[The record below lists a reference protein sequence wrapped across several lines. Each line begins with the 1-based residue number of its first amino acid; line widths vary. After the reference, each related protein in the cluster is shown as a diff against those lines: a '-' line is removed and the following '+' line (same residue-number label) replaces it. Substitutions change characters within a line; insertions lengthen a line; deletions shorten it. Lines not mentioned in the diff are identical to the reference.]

1 MTEFSVTFPLV
12 LNIRLGHPTE
22 YIILYNLY
30 FSSIFTAPDTTPVH
44 PQLLLTEFVIL
55 SSSLSAAVGIPTDAD
70 AINKSSTP
78 LADFADTFIC

>member
-1 MTEFSVTFPLV
+1 MSGIVTA
-12 LNIRLGHPTE
+12 T
-22 YIILYNLY
+22 
-30 FSSIFTAPDTTPVH
+30 DTTPVH
-44 PQLLLTEFVIL
+44 PQVLLTELVIL